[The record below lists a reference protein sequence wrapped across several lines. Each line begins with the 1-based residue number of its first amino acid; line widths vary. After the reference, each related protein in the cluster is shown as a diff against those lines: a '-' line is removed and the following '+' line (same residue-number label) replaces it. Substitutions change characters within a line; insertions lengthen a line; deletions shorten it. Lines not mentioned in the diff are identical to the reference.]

1 MTDAVSVERLLGKG
15 ADMSRAQPIEYCVVC
30 GDKASG
36 TNTFSVNSA
45 SALHYTTLHMREVCH
60 ISLILSPTDR
70 MRLNLHFT
78 ALQA

>member
-36 TNTFSVNSA
+36 TNTFSVNTA
-45 SALHYTTLHMREVCH
+45 SALHYTTLHTREVYH
-60 ISLILSPTDR
+60 IGLILLAADR
-70 MRLNLHFT
+70 LMLNLHYT